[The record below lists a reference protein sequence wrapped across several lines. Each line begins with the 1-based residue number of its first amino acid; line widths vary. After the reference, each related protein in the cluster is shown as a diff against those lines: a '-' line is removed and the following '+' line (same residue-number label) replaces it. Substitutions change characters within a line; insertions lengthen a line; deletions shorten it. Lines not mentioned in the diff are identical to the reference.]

1 MAMRTAIRQRRGAPV
16 RQSEWDGLEAPP
28 APTQL
33 HRSPRFSTDMT
44 PVPLRPH
51 PFAGMLPVIHRGLS
65 FPPGRSDMQ
74 GFMRAT
80 ARLVVMGLVM
90 AAVLVG
96 AAVAGIAAT
105 TAIAIGIVLAG
116 VVGLVGI
123 MRRPRKLTLAEE
135 MAAMLAADPLRT
147 PPPTAS
153 HPQPTAVE
161 AMAPPVESP
170 VDPESRMPRW
180 RRPSL
185 LEARHA
191 DYSHLAATSRLPMR
205 FGDEAPE
212 VDVRVVRYAVV
223 PVLDRPDEVLGL
235 RQSDLASGDEVQVLA
250 ASGTFLEV
258 LCPNGDQ
265 GWVHRTTLGQR
276 GSVGLSGAGRLV
288 MRQEADDAL
297 TALLSAR
304 GLI

>member
-1 MAMRTAIRQRRGAPV
+1 MRGFIRAI
-16 RQSEWDGLEAPP
+16 
-28 APTQL
+28 
-33 HRSPRFSTDMT
+33 
-44 PVPLRPH
+44 
-51 PFAGMLPVIHRGLS
+51 
-65 FPPGRSDMQ
+65 
-74 GFMRAT
+74 
-80 ARLVVMGLVM
+80 ARLLVMGLVM
-90 AAVLVG
+90 AAVILG
-96 AAVAGIAAT
+96 AVYAGLAITTSVAMGT
-105 TAIAIGIVLAG
+105 VLAG
-116 VVGLVGI
+116 VVGLVGVA
-123 MRRPRKLTLAEE
+123 RRPRKLSPIEE

-147 PPPTAS
+147 APPSPR

-161 AMAPPVESP
+161 AMAPQAEAP
-170 VDPESRMPRW
+170 VDPEAGMPRW

-191 DYSHLAATSRLPMR
+191 DFSRMAPSSHMPMR
-205 FGDEAPE
+205 FGDETGE

-235 RQSDLASGDEVQVLA
+235 RQSDLAAGDEVQVLA

-265 GWVHRTTLGQR
+265 GWIHRTTLGQR
-276 GSVGLSGAGRLV
+276 GSVGMSTDGRRA
-288 MRQEADDAL
+288 MREEADDAL

>member
-1 MAMRTAIRQRRGAPV
+1 
-16 RQSEWDGLEAPP
+16 
-28 APTQL
+28 
-33 HRSPRFSTDMT
+33 
-44 PVPLRPH
+44 
-51 PFAGMLPVIHRGLS
+51 
-65 FPPGRSDMQ
+65 MQ
-74 GFMRAT
+74 GIMRAI
-80 ARLVVMGLVM
+80 ARLLTMGVVM

-96 AAVAGIAAT
+96 AIYAGIAAT

-116 VVGLVGI
+116 VVGLVGVG
-123 MRRPRKLTLAEE
+123 RRPRKPTAAQE
-135 MAAMLAADPLRT
+135 MAAMLAADPLHT
-147 PPPTAS
+147 PAPTPL

-161 AMAPPVESP
+161 AMAPQAVAPVK
-170 VDPESRMPRW
+170 DPEAGMPRW

-191 DYSHLAATSRLPMR
+191 DFSHLAAIDRTPLR
-205 FGDEAPE
+205 FGNDTGE

-235 RQSDLASGDEVQVLA
+235 RQSDLASGDEVEVLG

-276 GSVGLSGAGRLV
+276 GAVSLSGAGRQV